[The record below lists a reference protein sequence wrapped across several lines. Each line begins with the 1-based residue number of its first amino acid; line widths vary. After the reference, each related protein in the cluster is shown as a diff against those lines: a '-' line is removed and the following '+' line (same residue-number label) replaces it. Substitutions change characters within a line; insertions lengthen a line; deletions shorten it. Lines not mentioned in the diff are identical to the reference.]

1 MSRSSLAERLLR
13 TTTLSDMRLA
23 QIGAASVLALVLLTG
38 CTAPASTGTED
49 TQATQAPSPSPTP
62 SIARGPV
69 ELTKEEAGERYL
81 GIVCQRNGAT
91 ERLNQAFVAGEE
103 AYLNG
108 GNPDVAAVKAS
119 AAEVLRLNTM
129 QIALLDDPYF
139 TWPDGLDAHLSNVR
153 DASMTQAST
162 FNALV
167 NAATYEDAYNQP
179 VSDDPEGAKSSQEI
193 RYQLELSPDT
203 TASCQ
208 GYETATEALH
218 TEMMERNE
226 YLASFGEEE

>member
-1 MSRSSLAERLLR
+1 
-13 TTTLSDMRLA
+13 MRLA
-23 QIGAASVLALVLLTG
+23 QIGAVSVLALMVLTG
-38 CTAPASTGTED
+38 CTAPASTDTAD
-49 TQATQAPSPSPTP
+49 TQASQAPSPSPTP
-62 SIARGPV
+62 TIDPGPV
-69 ELTKEEAGERYL
+69 ELSTAEAGERYL

-91 ERLNQAFVAGEE
+91 ERMNQAFIAGEE
-103 AYLNG
+103 EYLNG
-108 GNPDVAAVKAS
+108 GNPDVAAVKAA

-167 NAATYEDAYNQP
+167 NAATFEDAYNQP

-193 RYQLELSPDT
+193 RYQLQLSPDT

-208 GYETATEALH
+208 GYETSAEALH
-218 TEMMERNE
+218 AEMVERNE
-226 YLASFGEEE
+226 YLASFGEQE